1 MYELVGGV
9 FVVVVVVVVVV
20 CVIFVIV
27 LEVLVVVVDE
37 VVTVGL
43 FCFTRFNG
51 LWRTLDKE

>member
-9 FVVVVVVVVVV
+9 FVVVVVVV